1 MFTFLSDDRGQG
13 LVEYALIISLI
24 AVVVIGALRVLGT
37 NGNNSLDN
45 AANALEN
52 SVNPDQDHGH
62 DHDH

>member
-1 MFTFLSDDRGQG
+1 MLEHGVQAFLATVEATAQG
-13 LVEYALIISLI
+13 LNVRSADQRLALLC
-24 AVVVIGALRVLGT
+24 RV
-37 NGNNSLDN
+37 LDN